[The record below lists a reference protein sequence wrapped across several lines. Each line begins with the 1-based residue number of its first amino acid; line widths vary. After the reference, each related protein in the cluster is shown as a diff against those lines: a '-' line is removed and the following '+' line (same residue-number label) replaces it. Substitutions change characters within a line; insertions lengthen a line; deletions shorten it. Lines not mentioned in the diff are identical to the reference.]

1 MRPKQP
7 GIVNLKGKDYAT
19 VGLRIQ
25 LFRQRHPIAEG
36 WGISTQI
43 HREEGVVIA
52 TTTITDPEG
61 RVVATG
67 TAEEVRRTSGVN
79 STSAVENAET
89 SAIGRALACA
99 GFSGDAGLGIA
110 SAEEVANAIEQ
121 QEAAAQP
128 QRRPQPHP
136 AAPPTMPAARKEAIW
151 GAANNVAAALGI
163 SGDDLLGHAFDFYEV
178 RDLDGFCSIASR
190 ADFLN
195 FARQLKAADD
205 AVKAGHDIAVPLEG
219 HEGGVWTY
227 DFTTIP
233 AQLPGR

>member
-1 MRPKQP
+1 MRQQPP

-19 VGLRIQ
+19 VGLRIH
-25 LFRQRHPIAEG
+25 LFRKRHPISAG

-43 HREEGVVIA
+43 VREEGVVIA
-52 TTTITDPEG
+52 TATITDPEG
-61 RVVATG
+61 RIVATG
-67 TAEEVRRTSGVN
+67 TAEEMRKSSGVN
-79 STSAVENAET
+79 STSALENAET
-89 SAIGRALACA
+89 SAVGRALAFA
-99 GFSGDAGLGIA
+99 GFSGDAGIGIA

-121 QEAAAQP
+121 QEAAAP
-128 QRRPQPHP
+128 PRLRPPP
-136 AAPPTMPAARKEAIW
+136 PPTMPAARKEAIW

-205 AVKAGHDIAVPLEG
+205 AVKAGHDIAVPLDG

-227 DFTTIP
+227 DFTRLP
-233 AQLPGR
+233 ALLPE